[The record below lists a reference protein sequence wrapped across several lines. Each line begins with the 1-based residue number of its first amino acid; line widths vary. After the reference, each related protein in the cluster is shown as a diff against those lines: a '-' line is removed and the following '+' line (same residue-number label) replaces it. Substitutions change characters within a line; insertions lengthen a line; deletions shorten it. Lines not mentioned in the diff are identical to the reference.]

1 MKLTAKAIELA
12 QPADKEYL
20 LSDGEKLYLRV
31 HPSGKKSWQFIYLN
45 IENKR
50 VKLTLGT
57 VPEVSLARAR
67 ELAAGQRQNLAIGK
81 DPRARKREERQEA
94 RRQELATFDKVAREW
109 HTHAKAVHEWS
120 DDYSQKI
127 LRQLELHAFPKLGR
141 HPIGSLNQLDVLQC
155 LEAISLA
162 GTRETAIRLR
172 ESLQRVYARAV
183 TLGLLKPGDNFMAKG
198 VADFKL
204 RSPMVKH
211 YATILEPQKIGQL
224 IRDIRGYR
232 AMPLRRIY
240 IPKSNGK
247 KRPLG
252 IPCMRDRAMQA
263 LWKLALEP
271 IAETLAD
278 PNSYGFRPERSTAD
292 AIEQCF
298 NALCKRNSA
307 EWILE
312 GDIRGCFDNF
322 SHRWFLEHIPM
333 DRSILRQWLEAG
345 YVDEGSLFETRAG
358 TPQGGIISPVIA
370 NMALDGLE
378 AAVHV
383 HPGRT
388 DRERRKAKI
397 NIIRYADDFV
407 VTGAS
412 KDVLESQIL
421 PAIRRF
427 MAERGLELSEEKT
440 RITHIAQG
448 FDFLGQN
455 VRKYGDLCLT
465 MPAQK
470 SIKSLLDKVRQI
482 VNGNASITQ
491 ETLIRLL
498 NPVIRGW
505 VMYHRHSVA
514 KRAFSWID
522 AHIWRLLWNWAKRRH
537 PNKGARW
544 VKDRYFH
551 VIGRSN
557 WNFAT
562 KGSADGKIVVLK
574 LFRAPAVSI
583 IRHVKIAAA
592 AHPFDPAW
600 AKYLSR
606 RRASKRS
613 VKLPGA
619 SPWC

>member
-1 MKLTAKAIELA
+1 MTANDAKASGAGASSPAAQMWGQADWPHIEAEVKRLQMRIAKAIREGRWNKAKAL
-12 QPADKEYL
+12 QRL
-20 LSDGEKLYLRV
+20 LTRS
-31 HPSGKKSWQFIYLN
+31 HSGKMLAV
-45 IENKR
+45 KR
-50 VKLTLGT
+50 VTENRGKRTPGVDGKIWLT
-57 VPEVSLARAR
+57 PAARWRGMA
-67 ELAAGQRQNLAIGK
+67 
-81 DPRARKREERQEA
+81 
-94 RRQELATFDKVAREW
+94 
-109 HTHAKAVHEWS
+109 S
-120 DDYSQKI
+120 M
-127 LRQLELHAFPKLGR
+127 R
-141 HPIGSLNQLDVLQC
+141 H
-155 LEAISLA
+155 
-162 GTRETAIRLR
+162 
-172 ESLQRVYARAV
+172 
-183 TLGLLKPGDNFMAKG
+183 
-198 VADFKL
+198 
-204 RSPMVKH
+204 H
-211 YATILEPQKIGQL
+211 
-224 IRDIRGYR
+224 GYR

-322 SHRWFLEHIPM
+322 SHHWFLEHIPM
-333 DRSILRQWLEAG
+333 DRSILRRWLEAG

-378 AAVHV
+378 AAVHATS
-383 HPGRT
+383 GRT

-397 NIIRYADDFV
+397 NVIRYADDFV

-412 KDVLESQIL
+412 KDVLEFQVL

-455 VRKYGDLCLT
+455 VRKYGGRCLT
-465 MPAQK
+465 MPAKK

-482 VNGNASITQ
+482 VNGNASVTQ

-505 VMYHRHSVA
+505 AMYHRHSVA

-562 KGSADGKIVVLK
+562 KGSAGGKTVALK
-574 LFRAPAVSI
+574 LFRAPAVAI

-600 AKYLSR
+600 TEYLAHR
-606 RRASKRS
+606 RTSKRS